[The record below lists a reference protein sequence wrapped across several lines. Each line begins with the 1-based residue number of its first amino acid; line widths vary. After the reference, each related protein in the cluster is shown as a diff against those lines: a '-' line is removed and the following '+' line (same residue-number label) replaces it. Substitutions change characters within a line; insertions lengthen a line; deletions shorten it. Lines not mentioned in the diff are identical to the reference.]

1 MKAPPL
7 FRPTPKKPKPH
18 TKYIQIMPKQ
28 LTNDMAKQS
37 NISQIKEC
45 VLDIRHAK
53 TEKEKY
59 LMHKMGKKTHVREA
73 LQRKEESKMIFFC
86 KQ

>member
-7 FRPTPKKPKPH
+7 FRPTPKKTKPH
-18 TKYIQIMPKQ
+18 TKYIQTMPKQ

-37 NISQIKEC
+37 NISQIKEY
-45 VLDIRHAK
+45 VVDIRHAK

-59 LMHKMGKKTHVREA
+59 LMYKMGKKTQVREA
-73 LQRKEESKMIFFC
+73 IQRKKESKMIFFC